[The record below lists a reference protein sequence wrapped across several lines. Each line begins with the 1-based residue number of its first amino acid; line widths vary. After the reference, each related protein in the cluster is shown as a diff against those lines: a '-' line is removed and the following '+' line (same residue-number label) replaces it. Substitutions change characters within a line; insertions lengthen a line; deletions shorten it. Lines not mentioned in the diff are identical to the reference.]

1 MIDYVFMKLYS
12 PNVKYINYIFEI
24 IKYKY
29 LLTITYVIEIN
40 KEYYEIKKLKK
51 LRRFTVTVIINDK

>member
-1 MIDYVFMKLYS
+1 MLRLF
-12 PNVKYINYIFEI
+12 NVKVSLLGYFPLVEHIIEI

-40 KEYYEIKKLKK
+40 KE
-51 LRRFTVTVIINDK
+51 

>member
-1 MIDYVFMKLYS
+1 MIYLFETYYIPLLIIYLS
-12 PNVKYINYIFEI
+12 KYIAENIIES

-40 KEYYEIKKLKK
+40 KE
-51 LRRFTVTVIINDK
+51 

>member
-1 MIDYVFMKLYS
+1 MYLS
-12 PNVKYINYIFEI
+12 KYFVENIIES

-29 LLTITYVIEIN
+29 LLTIKYVIEIN

-51 LRRFTVTVIINDK
+51 IKRLP